1 MRYKVPTITLFVSVL
16 SVMSCGAQP
25 PAPPPPPPPGPAAL
39 APPPPP
45 PPGRGGRG
53 PMLPGP
59 LEQGA
64 RTTVNGVVQSFSY
77 GPGGLDG
84 LILDRGTVVH
94 FPLEY
99 SRQVSATAPVGSA
112 VSATGWSHTGP
123 AGDTLFDADTITNQR
138 SRTSI
143 AVVAGP
149 LPGPRPPVPPV
160 LAGTPTPPEPP
171 AGPVGYGPQP
181 PPPPPEAGRY
191 VSSPSGYA
199 VPSPVVPSTQS
210 TGIAGTVRSYNYE
223 ISGQVNGLVLS
234 DGTAVYFP
242 AEFGTQVAGIVSLNG
257 HVRVTGWLRIGP
269 RGNRLMDAEVI
280 TSPRTGNSVAI
291 TNTPGPR

>member
-1 MRYKVPTITLFVSVL
+1 MRYSVPTITLFVSVL
-16 SVMSCGAQP
+16 SVMSCGAQSP
-25 PAPPPPPPPGPAAL
+25 PPPPPPPGPAAF
-39 APPPPP
+39 APPPP

-64 RTTVNGVVQSFSY
+64 RTTVTGVVQSFSY

-99 SRQVSATAPVGSA
+99 SRQVSAAAPVGSA
-112 VSATGWSHTGP
+112 VTAIGCSHSGP
-123 AGDTLFDADTITNQR
+123 AGDTHFDADTITNQR
-138 SRTSI
+138 SRASI
-143 AVVAGP
+143 AVVARPPGP
-149 LPGPRPPVPPV
+149 LPGPRPPVPPA
-160 LAGTPTPPEPP
+160 LAGPPTPPEPP
-171 AGPVGYGPQP
+171 AGPVGYGPP
-181 PPPPPEAGRY
+181 PPPSPSPPEAGRH
-191 VSSPSGYA
+191 VSSPSAYA
-199 VPSPVVPSTQS
+199 VPSPVAPPTQS
-210 TGIAGTVRSYNYE
+210 TGIVGTVRSYNYE

-257 HVRVTGWLRIGP
+257 RVRVTGWSRIGP
-269 RGNRLMDAEVI
+269 RGNSLMDAEVI
-280 TSPRTGNSVAI
+280 TNPRTGNQW
-291 TNTPGPR
+291 R